1 MNDSK
6 KDKDKLSIPIYFKSS
21 KDLYIGKGSFKIN
34 KSSLKFTD
42 VEQQPKI
49 KTQSSGNTSSKY
61 NVKEFTLISRD
72 KSKKD
77 FIYKGREAPQ
87 DSNYILMKYNSDNR
101 SIQICPANKWINFIQ
116 SFNYNEQKIED
127 KEKDKKKKMKEKY
140 KNFKEIFNFDYIDE
154 MKNDPKDKKKARK
167 KKTLLPTS
175 QDEDIDDDDKNDD
188 DDSLPKKKKKKNTYD
203 FEEDSHSSELSL
215 DLKEDSY
222 ESEEERRKEEKKLR
236 EEEEKR
242 KKEEEKRKEKEK
254 NQSDKD
260 DEFDDFDD
268 FDDKSFEDAPS
279 DVDENEDNNEIFDL
293 LSKKRN
299 REKYPY
305 DNMREELVNLFR
317 KKNKRTYEEI
327 MIELIKKFNKELV
340 QQYIEQLLDENTSKF
355 CEGDESYY
363 FLK

>member
-1 MNDSK
+1 MDDSK
-6 KDKDKLSIPIYFKSS
+6 KDKEKLSIPIYFKSS
-21 KDLYIGKGSFKIN
+21 KDLYIGKGSFKNN
-34 KSSLKFTD
+34 KSSLKFTNIEPPNT
-42 VEQQPKI
+42 V
-49 KTQSSGNTSSKY
+49 NTSSKY
-61 NVKEFTLISRD
+61 YVKEFALINKD

-77 FIYKGREAPQ
+77 IIYKGREAPQ
-87 DSNYILMKYNSDNR
+87 DSNYILMKFNSDNR
-101 SIQICPANKWINFIQ
+101 SMQICPANKWINFIQ
-116 SFNYNEQKIED
+116 SFNYNEEKIVD
-127 KEKDKKKKMKEKY
+127 KELQKKKEMKEKY

-154 MKNDPKDKKKARK
+154 MKKDKNEKKNKRK

-175 QDEDIDDDDKNDD
+175 KDEDIDDEDKND
-188 DDSLPKKKKKKNTYD
+188 DDSLPKKKKNINKYD
-203 FEEDSHSSELSL
+203 FKEDSHSSELSL

-222 ESEEERRKEEKKLR
+222 ESEEERRREEKKLR

-242 KKEEEKRKEKEK
+242 KKEEEKRREKEK

-305 DNMREELVNLFR
+305 DNMKEELVNLFR
-317 KKNKRTYEEI
+317 KKSNRTYEEI

-340 QQYIEQLLDENTSKF
+340 EQYIEQLLDENTSKF